1 MPPAIVVEHV
11 SKEFI
16 LRHNRAMG
24 IKTRFLALFHKNK
37 RERRELFTALDDVSF
52 TVERGEALGLLGHN
66 GSGKSTLLQIIAGI
80 LQPTK
85 GHVTVRG
92 RVAPLIQL
100 GVGFN
105 SELTGYENIF
115 LNASLYG
122 FLNKEIKP
130 LVHDIVE
137 FSGIGNFIDTPLKH
151 YSSGMQ
157 MRLGFSVA
165 VHLQPDILLAD
176 EILAVGDQSFQNKCL
191 AKISDMRNNGMT
203 LILVSHNLDQMNNFC
218 DRFILL
224 EHGRIIGKSP
234 TRTDVMPCD
243 DTDVPLENDIDTTSF
258 DINELLSGSDHA
270 I

>member
-11 SKEFI
+11 SKEFV

-24 IKTRFLALFHKNK
+24 IKTRFLAFFHKNK
-37 RERRELFTALDDVSF
+37 RERRELFKALNDVSF
-52 TVERGEALGLLGHN
+52 TVNRGEALGLLGHN

-80 LQPTK
+80 LQPTT
-85 GHVTVRG
+85 GRVIAHG

-105 SELTGYENIF
+105 PELTGYENIF

-122 FLNKEIKP
+122 FLNREIKP

-137 FSGIGNFIDTPLKH
+137 FSELGNFIDTPLKN

-176 EILAVGDQSFQNKCL
+176 EILAVGDESFQKKCL
-191 AKISDMRNNGMT
+191 AKIAEMRNHGMT
-203 LILVSHNLDQMNNFC
+203 LILVSHSMEQVNTFC
-218 DRFILL
+218 DRFVRLQRGIVT
-224 EHGRIIGKSP
+224 EIG
-234 TRTDVMPCD
+234 
-243 DTDVPLENDIDTTSF
+243 DTDK
-258 DINELLSGSDHA
+258 GSSTY
-270 I
+270 

>member
-1 MPPAIVVEHV
+1 MPPAIAVDHV

-37 RERRELFTALDDVSF
+37 RERHELFTALDDVSF
-52 TVERGEALGLLGHN
+52 TIEQGEALGLLGHN

-85 GHVTVRG
+85 GSVIAHG
-92 RVAPLIQL
+92 RIAPLIQL

-105 SELTGYENIF
+105 PELTGYENIF

-130 LVHDIVE
+130 RVHDIVE
-137 FSGIGNFIDTPLKH
+137 FSELDHFIDTPLKH

-157 MRLGFSVA
+157 MRLGFSIA

-176 EILAVGDQSFQNKCL
+176 EILAVGDQSFQHKCL
-191 AKISDMRNNGMT
+191 SKISDMRNNGMT
-203 LILVSHNLDQMNNFC
+203 LILVSHSMEQVNRFC
-218 DRFILL
+218 DRFIRL
-224 EHGRIIGKSP
+224 EHGRM
-234 TRTDVMPCD
+234 TD
-243 DTDVPLENDIDTTSF
+243 T
-258 DINELLSGSDHA
+258 GSIRRESISQQTQTQKGISHL
-270 I
+270 